1 MGDKI
6 NQINQV
12 NQVNQINQ
20 ITNAGALKLK
30 HVSSQVQKAGEGKKS
45 GVQFADL
52 LQQKAGVSQSV
63 QFSKHAAKRVQE
75 RGIDMTDNLLD
86 NLNQAVQK
94 ARAKG
99 ARDVVIIGES
109 GAFIVN
115 VPNNV
120 VVTTMSGTEMKEN
133 IFTNIDSAVLM

>member
-6 NQINQV
+6 NQINQA
-12 NQVNQINQ
+12 NQLNQIKS
-20 ITNAGALKLK
+20 AGALKLK
-30 HVSSQVQKAGEGKKS
+30 HASSQIQKADADAKA

-52 LQQKAGVSQSV
+52 LQQKAEASQSV
-63 QFSKHAAKRVQE
+63 HFSKHAARRVQE
-75 RGIDMTDNLLD
+75 RGIDVTDTLLSD
-86 NLNQAVQK
+86 LNQAVQK
-94 ARAKG
+94 ARDKG

-109 GAFIVN
+109 NAFIVN

>member
-6 NQINQV
+6 NQANQL
-12 NQVNQINQ
+12 NQ
-20 ITNAGALKLK
+20 ITSAGALKLK
-30 HVSSQVQKAGEGKKS
+30 HASSQFQKANAEVGT

-52 LQQKAGVSQSV
+52 LQQKAEASQSV
-63 QFSKHAAKRVQE
+63 HFSKHAARRVQE
-75 RGIDMTDNLLD
+75 RGIDVTDTLLSD
-86 NLNQAVQK
+86 LNQAVQK
-94 ARAKG
+94 ARDKG

-109 GAFIVN
+109 NAFIVN

-133 IFTNIDSAVLM
+133 IFTNIDSAVLI